1 MQKIRLYFD
10 DSYDPIITKIKNL
23 TDNPSL
29 TRIVCTFLDLMQTDE
44 ELAKRILG
52 EINSHNLDQ
61 QLKQWLH
68 KDSKNE

>member
-29 TRIVCTFLDLMQTDE
+29 TRIVSTFLDLMERDKA
-44 ELAKRILG
+44 LAKLILE
-52 EINSHNLDQ
+52 EINSHNVDQ
-61 QLKQWLH
+61 QLKEWF